1 MENNAS
7 KFDEEYITN
16 YDENSN
22 KGYIIEIDVEY
33 SKDLHNFHS
42 DLPFLSGRMKIEKC
56 SKLVCN
62 FYDKK

>member
-16 YDENSN
+16 YDEDSN

-42 DLPFLSGRMKIEKC
+42 DLPFLSARMKIEKC